1 MDICMLLYN
10 MVLVKY
16 IFDVTFTCNNRK
28 STVSK
33 TLKMYQ
39 FFFSL
44 SLFSSFKKL
53 SYFKKWKWVKESK
66 IEQNKGFKAK
76 GNQVHNARFKCE
88 ESCRWVK

>member
-1 MDICMLLYN
+1 MNICMLLYN

-16 IFDVTFTCNNRK
+16 IFAVTFTCNNRK

-39 FFFSL
+39 FFLSL
-44 SLFSSFKKL
+44 SSPFKKL
-53 SYFKKWKWVKESK
+53 SYFKKCKWVKESK
-66 IEQNKGFKAK
+66 IEKNKGFKAK

-88 ESCRWVK
+88 ESCR

>member
-1 MDICMLLYN
+1 MFIN

-16 IFDVTFTCNNRK
+16 IFAVIFICNNRK

-39 FFFSL
+39 FFLSL
-44 SLFSSFKKL
+44 SSSFMKL
-53 SYFKKWKWVKESK
+53 SYVKKWKWVKESK

-76 GNQVHNARFKCE
+76 GSQVYNARFKCE
-88 ESCRWVK
+88 ESCRWIK